1 MNIEEL
7 SGVYDGSKSTFTL
20 LEGFGWGPLVNLGYF
35 SLPMLPAMIT
45 GGLAPFQQRL
55 AHESLALLRAGDGD
69 RVLDACCGR
78 GYTTSRIA
86 EAGADVLGLD
96 LLEEHVRIA
105 RARYGTGPTLRFGVG
120 DVTDLPEKSEG
131 FRLDDDSVD
140 RVLCLE
146 AAFHFG
152 RQGRRD
158 FLSESL
164 RILRP
169 GGRLVLVDFAW
180 KSDDPGAIEELD
192 PKRIVRGTWGFDE
205 FEPFDR
211 YRATARELGL
221 REVQVCD
228 WSDIVLGRFQRIAQ
242 LVTRA
247 GMFPP
252 ARRVLSLFRP
262 SLNRVDPAAWRSAYE
277 AIQSHERVV
286 SMSKYIAFVFQKP
299 RWRTSRF

>member
-7 SGVYDGSKSTFTL
+7 SGVYDGSKSTFAL
-20 LEGFGWGPLVNLGYF
+20 LEACGWGPLVNLGYF
-35 SLPMLPAMIT
+35 SAPMLPAMMI

-78 GYTTSRIA
+78 GYTTARIA

-105 RARYGTGPTLRFGVG
+105 RAWYGTGPTLRFGVG

-131 FRLDDDSVD
+131 FPLDDDSVD

-146 AAFHFG
+146 AAFHFSA
-152 RQGRRD
+152 QGRRD

-169 GGRLVLVDFAW
+169 GGRLVLVDFTW
-180 KSDDPGAIEELD
+180 KNDDPGSIEELD
-192 PKRIVRGTWGFDE
+192 PKRIVRDTWGFDE

-228 WSDIVLGRFQRIAQ
+228 WSDMVMARFERLAQ
-242 LVTRA
+242 LFTRV

-252 ARRVLSLFRP
+252 ARRVLSVFRP
-262 SLNRVDPAAWRSAYE
+262 ALGRVDPAAWRAAHE
-277 AIQSHERVV
+277 ATQVHGRVA
-286 SMSKYIAFVFQKP
+286 SMSKYVAFVFQKP
-299 RWRTSRF
+299 RRRTSRF